1 MQDPEAGQA
10 ALPLS
15 PSPSFSARPICRT
28 VGGSHCELLLSS
40 ICCQTCKVAI
50 TLGKPLVIVA
60 QLIHCYLDFFD
71 DHLYHISGSL
81 FDCCVVG
88 LPLRIL

>member
-28 VGGSHCELLLSS
+28 VGGSHCELF
-40 ICCQTCKVAI
+40 QFVAKFAMTI
-50 TLGKPLVIVA
+50 GKPLVIVA
-60 QLIHCYLDFFD
+60 QLYDLIHCCLDFFG
-71 DHLYHISGSL
+71 DHLYLCLI
-81 FDCCVVG
+81 VV
-88 LPLRIL
+88 LLVCH